1 MRTLL
6 TSNQLPMKK
15 TNFIILLSMGLF
27 AFGLM
32 SFEPLF
38 KQEKQNQIQAKRIS
52 FRIKGTGSKGITV
65 KIGVGSQIGSGACCS
80 SVSPMT
86 TAGFSGE
93 VGHVVYDSERKRI
106 ITKIY
111 EEMEGQIIDLKNY
124 Y

>member
-1 MRTLL
+1 
-6 TSNQLPMKK
+6 MKK
-15 TNFIILLSMGLF
+15 MNLVIALVTGLF

-32 SFEPLF
+32 SFE
-38 KQEKQNQIQAKRIS
+38 QNTKKDQKTQIQAKRIS

-65 KIGVGSQIGSGACCS
+65 KIGVGSQIGSGSCCS

-111 EEMEGQIIDLKNY
+111 EEMEGQVIDLKSY

>member
-1 MRTLL
+1 
-6 TSNQLPMKK
+6 MKK
-15 TNFIILLSMGLF
+15 THFILAICMGISAL
-27 AFGLM
+27 GLM
-32 SFEPLF
+32 SFEPTSST
-38 KQEKQNQIQAKRIS
+38 KKEVSNPTKRIS
-52 FRIKGTGSKGITV
+52 FKIKGTGSKGITV

-93 VGHVVYDSERKRI
+93 IGHVVYDSERKRI

-111 EEMEGQIIDLKNY
+111 QEMEGQVIDLKSY